1 MSEDI
6 YYKPTVFTKISVF
19 YIEMATAHPDWKED
33 KIIEKTRRWAFRQ
46 FGFEAQ
52 KTLNAVFYPMFIHKQ
67 NMFQQKG

>member
-6 YYKPTVFTKISVF
+6 YFNPTVFTKISVF
-19 YIEMATAHPDWKED
+19 YIEMAIAHSDWKED
-33 KIIEKTRRWAFRQ
+33 KIIEKTRKWAFKK

-67 NMFQQKG
+67 NMCKQEG